1 MNYGIM
7 LLYSQVPNY
16 PQNSKFQINTFH
28 VTVHLQNNFRQI
40 INLMGLI
47 LRKLYQMFI
56 IF

>member
-7 LLYSQVPNY
+7 LLYFQVPNY